1 MFKEFL
7 TELSATISQFFT
19 VINRLILFEIG
30 GLPLIVVWLIMAGV
44 IFTLWMKAV
53 NLRAFK
59 HALEVLLGKYDDPD
73 DLGEVTHFQALAT
86 ALSATIGL
94 GNIAGVAIAIRLGGP
109 GAVFWMTVAGFL
121 GMSSKFVECTL
132 AQKYRIVYPDGTVA
146 GGPMYYL
153 SAGLAE
159 IGQKTLGQIL
169 AVLFAVFAL
178 AGGLGSAVIFQA
190 NQSRV
195 AVANVFPVL
204 NEQSWIYGLLIT
216 ILVGTIIVGGIRR
229 IAQIAE
235 ALVPLMCGIYLLM
248 VLWILLTHW
257 FAIPEV
263 IQVIFQGIVSPE
275 AATGGF
281 VGALIQG
288 FRRSAFSNVAGLGV
302 AAIAH
307 ATARTKEPI
316 REGIV
321 ALLEPFIDTIII
333 CNLTAFVIIITG
345 AYDNPDWI
353 NLDGADL
360 TAVAFGSVISW
371 FPYVLAVILFLFACS
386 TMISWGYY
394 SQVCWQYLWGN
405 QNTIIYKLTFLAA
418 IFIGAIISPEVVVQ
432 LGDAIL
438 LMTSIPNLLG
448 AYLLCPIVA
457 FELENY
463 LDKLSAS
470 H

>member
-1 MFKEFL
+1 MLEK
-7 TELSATISQFFT
+7 FFT
-19 VINRLILFEIG
+19 VINHLILFEIG
-30 GLPLIVVWLIMAGV
+30 GIPLIVAWLISASLV
-44 IFTLWMKAV
+44 FTVWMKAV
-53 NLRAFK
+53 NIRAFK
-59 HALEVLLGKYDDPD
+59 HAIAVVLGKYDDTDQP
-73 DLGEVTHFQALAT
+73 GEVSHFQALAT

-109 GAVFWMTVAGFL
+109 GACFWMTVAGFL
-121 GMSSKFVECTL
+121 GMSSKFVECSL
-132 AQKYRIVYPDGTVA
+132 AQKYRIVHPDGTVA

-159 IGQKTLGQIL
+159 IGYKTLGQFL

-195 AVANVFPVL
+195 AVAGVIPFVAENSWVYGVFVM
-204 NEQSWIYGLLIT
+204 
-216 ILVGTIIVGGIRR
+216 ILVGAVIIGGIKR
-229 IAQIAE
+229 IAQVAE
-235 ALVPLMCGIYLLM
+235 TLVPLMCGIYLIM
-248 VLWILLTHW
+248 ALWILLTHW
-257 FAIPEV
+257 YAIPDV
-263 IQVIFQGIVSPE
+263 IQVIFNGVLSPE

-281 VGALIQG
+281 LGAVIQG

-321 ALLEPFIDTIII
+321 ALLEPFIDTVII

-345 AYDNPDWI
+345 AYNNPNWL

-360 TAVAFGSVISW
+360 TAVAFGSASSW
-371 FPYVLAVILFLFACS
+371 FPTILAIILFLFACS

-394 SQVCWQYLWGN
+394 SQICWQYLWGN
-405 QNTIIYKLTFLAA
+405 QNTFIYKILFLIA

-432 LGDAIL
+432 FGDAIL
-438 LMTSIPNLLG
+438 LMTCIPNLLG
-448 AYLLCPIVA
+448 VYLLCPIVA
-457 FELENY
+457 IELEDYFN
-463 LDKLSAS
+463 KLKAGQFNLTQERP
-470 H
+470 